1 MSLVISQLQNIV
13 IECLNARLRVLITN
27 DRDLINFSLFRKN
40 VALVISFPA
49 MHTSRENYD
58 LNPEVRTN

>member
-1 MSLVISQLQNIV
+1 MLAYI
-13 IECLNARLRVLITN
+13 
-27 DRDLINFSLFRKN
+27 FSLQMIVTWLILACLEKKKKN